1 MIDDE
6 LRPDSRT
13 RQIQAL
19 KNGFLTILNPE
30 QLRQI
35 TERLVTMALD
45 GSIPA
50 AKLLLDRAFD
60 RHMVDGPQ
68 KQKGTSIEE
77 RRLAAVEKFNRSHGS
92 V

>member
-1 MIDDE
+1 MDDE
-6 LRPDSRT
+6 LRPDSRA

-30 QLRQI
+30 QLRQV
-35 TERLVTMALD
+35 TEKLVALALD

>member
-6 LRPDSRT
+6 PRPDSRA

-19 KNGFLTILNPE
+19 KAGFLTIMNPE
-30 QLRQI
+30 QLRQV
-35 TERLVTMALD
+35 TEKLIALALD

-68 KQKGTSIEE
+68 KQKGATIEE
-77 RRLAAVEKFNRSHGS
+77 RHASAVEKFARNHGS